1 MAHKTLDVRTK
12 HHKIIKRIT
21 LKKQT
26 VTSYIISS
34 VINVCKTLRIV
45 SGT

>member
-12 HHKIIKRIT
+12 HHEIIKRIT

-34 VINVCKTLRIV
+34 VINACKTLRIV